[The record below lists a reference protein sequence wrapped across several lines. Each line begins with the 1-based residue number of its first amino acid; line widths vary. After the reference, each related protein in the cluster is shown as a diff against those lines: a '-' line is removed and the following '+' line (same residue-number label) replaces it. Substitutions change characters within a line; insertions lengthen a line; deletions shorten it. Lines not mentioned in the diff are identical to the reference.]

1 MFKVAS
7 FDIGYNCIFD
17 RPFILIFI
25 AVIHTA
31 YATIKMTGPRGVIT
45 LKSDQC
51 DALTCENASLTHAG
65 RFDEQEVQNL
75 AAKLAKTHGG
85 GGATSARTATPG
97 PVAGD
102 TLKMHVAK
110 KGMAVTPTSTQHT
123 INQLVADER
132 KGTADKEIQT
142 CPSDDDKK
150 LRISTELEAK

>member
-51 DALTCENASLTHAG
+51 DALTCENTSLTHAG

-85 GGATSARTATPG
+85 GGNLRQDGNARTSSKGHTQNACSKEGHGSYPHIN
-97 PVAGD
+97 PAHHQSAG
-102 TLKMHVAK
+102 
-110 KGMAVTPTSTQHT
+110 G
-123 INQLVADER
+123 R
-132 KGTADKEIQT
+132 
-142 CPSDDDKK
+142 
-150 LRISTELEAK
+150 